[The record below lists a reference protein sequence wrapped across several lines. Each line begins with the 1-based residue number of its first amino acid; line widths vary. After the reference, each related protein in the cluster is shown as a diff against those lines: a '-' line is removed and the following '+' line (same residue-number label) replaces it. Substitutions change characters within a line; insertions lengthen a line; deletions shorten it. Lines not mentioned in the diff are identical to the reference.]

1 MDFELEDDE
10 FRIARRA
17 QFARQRRM
25 VWLLSLGGLIPFVAC
40 ALVLLV
46 LGITNPVADP
56 AVVIFRNYSV
66 VILSFLGGIR
76 WGHAILHSQD
86 ETSIIQLGSVPAS
99 IVPALVAWAT
109 MFLPSAPAL
118 ALLLL
123 AYCLQGVWDSFSA
136 HLDVLPKWFGTVR
149 IVLTACVAV
158 SHIVVFL
165 LLA

>member
-1 MDFELEDDE
+1 MDFELEDNE
-10 FRIARRA
+10 YRIARRA
-17 QFARQRRM
+17 LFARQRRL
-25 VWLLSLGGLIPFVAC
+25 VWILSLGGLIPFFAC
-40 ALVLLV
+40 ALVLLA

-56 AVVIFRNYSV
+56 AIAIFRNYSV

-76 WGHAILHSQD
+76 WGHAILNSHD
-86 ETSIIQLGSVPAS
+86 EDSNIQLGPISISV
-99 IVPALVAWAT
+99 VPALIAWTT
-109 MFLPSAPAL
+109 MFLSNAPAL

-136 HLDVLPKWFGTVR
+136 HLDTLPKWFGTVR

-158 SHIVVFL
+158 SHIIVFL